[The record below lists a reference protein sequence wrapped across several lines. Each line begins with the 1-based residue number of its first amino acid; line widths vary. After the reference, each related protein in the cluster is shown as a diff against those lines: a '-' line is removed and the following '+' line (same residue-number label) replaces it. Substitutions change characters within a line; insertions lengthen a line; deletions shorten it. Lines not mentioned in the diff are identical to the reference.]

1 MSIIQCLHSRQRLLK
16 VGPWSE
22 IYEHTDLSVYDDIS
36 MMQHKDYYTPAPE
49 LEIRN
54 SEHEIIVTVETAW
67 SDFEIAINV
76 TPVEID

>member
-1 MSIIQCLHSRQRLLK
+1 
-16 VGPWSE
+16 
-22 IYEHTDLSVYDDIS
+22 